1 MCLSGGGT
9 PIAVKRLLDAFKQ
22 LNITYEAHIANDS
35 LAPIYT
41 AFENGGIV
49 IISGTGSNCVLVNPI
64 SSNNAKSDV
73 MVHYH
78 SAGGWGNLLGDE
90 GSAYWVATKAIK
102 YVIDVCDNFILPESD
117 IEEIKELIFEHFN
130 VSLLLMNCK

>member
-64 SSNNAKSDV
+64 HSSNSNNSQNGKSDV
-73 MVHYH
+73 IMHYH

-117 IEEIKELIFEHFN
+117 IEEIKELIYEHFN
-130 VSLLLMNCK
+130 VS